1 LKRRILQKKGNIFEF
16 HFVGEGFMHGQV
28 RMIVGALLATNEG
41 KITKEDIE
49 NYLNLKERTIINYKS
64 PAKGLYLE
72 YVGY

>member
-1 LKRRILQKKGNIFEF
+1 
-16 HFVGEGFMHGQV
+16 MHGQV